1 MELVDGWEPVAPMV
15 WDGHSLAS
23 MLLEGWLKVLL
34 CLFQHQQGHPMAE
47 GIMAVDAMGVDA
59 TKQESMVSLILS
71 RPTGQDG
78 GWFLIEGATDFVIL
92 QESFSPL

>member
-1 MELVDGWEPVAPMV
+1 
-15 WDGHSLAS
+15 
-23 MLLEGWLKVLL
+23 
-34 CLFQHQQGHPMAE
+34 MAE